1 MKPPGHTCPQI
12 DRAQSALRK
21 LAWRAAGGVAIIT
34 PAEVCDEGLRALEEV
49 RSENRHMREAYTW
62 ARAEADRVGQE
73 LASVRERV
81 RELEAHEARRI
92 FLDSVCFG
100 ETSDRAQLIEYART
114 LLRDE
119 GDL

>member
-12 DRAQSALRK
+12 DKAQSALRK
-21 LAWRAAGGVAIIT
+21 LAWRAAGGFAIIT

-49 RSENRHMREAYTW
+49 RNENRHMREAYTW

-73 LASVRERV
+73 LAAVRERV
-81 RELEAHEARRI
+81 RELEWNASRREFI
-92 FLDSVCFG
+92 DSLCYG
-100 ETSDRAQLIEYART
+100 ETTDRAQLLEYARK
-114 LLRDE
+114 LVQDE